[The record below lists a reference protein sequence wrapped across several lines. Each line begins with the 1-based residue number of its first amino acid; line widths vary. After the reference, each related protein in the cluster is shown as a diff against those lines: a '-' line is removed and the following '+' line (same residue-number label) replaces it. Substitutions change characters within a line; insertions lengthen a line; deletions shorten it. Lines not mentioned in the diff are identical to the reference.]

1 MGGLPPKAAQSAM
14 WLWPST
20 PYPAG
25 MRATR
30 RGSVWHPA
38 RRRNREIRDQ
48 QAYPRHMLVA
58 PAVVL
63 V

>member
-30 RGSVWHPA
+30 KGGSGMRPVGATAESPI
-38 RRRNREIRDQ
+38 NRPIHDNR
-48 QAYPRHMLVA
+48 YLRPLSSS
-58 PAVVL
+58 
-63 V
+63 